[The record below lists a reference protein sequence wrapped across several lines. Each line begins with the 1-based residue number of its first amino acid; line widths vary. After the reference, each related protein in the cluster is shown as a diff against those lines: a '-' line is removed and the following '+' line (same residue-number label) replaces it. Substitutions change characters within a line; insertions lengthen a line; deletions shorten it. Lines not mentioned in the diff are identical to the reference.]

1 MLSAMKKLKLFLLLL
16 LLSTFLFPK
25 NTFKLGAYVGYF
37 RSDDSLFRSIY
48 KGEDVTYGLKLGVR
62 VFNNFSIWL
71 SGMQFKQTGSTSL
84 LEDTTVLT
92 LNPIN
97 LSLRYTFRLGVLNP
111 YVEGGYSYV
120 LYKEDSDI
128 GSNSGESKGYSLDA
142 GLEFRLSSHFSIDLG
157 VKYSRCSVESNNET
171 LQLGGTQ
178 AGVAFL
184 VVF

>member
-1 MLSAMKKLKLFLLLL
+1 MKKFKLLLLLL
-16 LLSTFLFPK
+16 LLSTFIYPK
-25 NTFKLGAYVGYF
+25 NSFKLGASIGYF

-71 SGMQFKQTGSTSL
+71 SGMQFKQTGHTTL
-84 LEDTTVLT
+84 LDDTTILT

-111 YVEGGYSYV
+111 YVEGGYLYM

-128 GSNSGESKGYSLDA
+128 GNSKGESKGYSLDA
-142 GLEFRLSSHFSIDLG
+142 GLEFRLSSHFAIDLG
-157 VKYSRCSVESNNET
+157 VKYSRCSIDSNNEK

-178 AGVAFL
+178 TSIAFL